1 MAVTDRW
8 LPTSAQP
15 LNGNF
20 QHFHDIQRLRRMPDW
35 VGSRLLANS
44 YLEQVSWYVV
54 GPISEEQQN
63 QKRRPEAHQIND
75 GHAAIMGD
83 IADR

>member
-1 MAVTDRW
+1 MTY
-8 LPTSAQP
+8 SAYDECP
-15 LNGNF
+15 S
-20 QHFHDIQRLRRMPDW
+20 W

-83 IADR
+83 IADRYRQLQFRGVTC